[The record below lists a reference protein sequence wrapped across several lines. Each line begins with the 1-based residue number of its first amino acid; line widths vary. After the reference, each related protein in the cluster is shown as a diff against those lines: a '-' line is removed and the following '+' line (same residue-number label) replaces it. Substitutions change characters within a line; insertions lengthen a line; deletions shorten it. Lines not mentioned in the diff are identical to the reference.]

1 MSAYSNFT
9 HWYPHIYPQLGR
21 FSTRGVSNVE
31 KQNTDEI
38 LLKTDRNQILWY
50 QLFIVDIEKWTYDQ
64 FSMMVKMNITG
75 CLTALRP
82 NRLKIMI
89 LDI

>member
-50 QLFIVDIEKWTYDQ
+50 QLFIVDIEK
-64 FSMMVKMNITG
+64 
-75 CLTALRP
+75 
-82 NRLKIMI
+82 
-89 LDI
+89 